1 MSIYYQLVN
10 FIQGL
15 SDFWFS
21 TIIIVLFAVSI
32 MSIAKFFKAYNGTQ
46 KNFEKLS
53 LLFLGVVLFA
63 VLIFLTYIRK

>member
-10 FIQGL
+10 FIQEMPNL
-15 SDFWFS
+15 WFS
-21 TIIIVLFAVSI
+21 SIIIVLFAVSI
-32 MSIAKFFKAYNGTQ
+32 MSIAKFFKAHNGTQ

-63 VLIFLTYIRK
+63 ILLFLTYIRK